1 MQNEQ
6 NNNQYQAPP
15 PPAAYPQ
22 PQPAPVLNRRDL
34 PFKLPWLAGFLSGLF
49 PGIGQVY
56 VGYYRQGITFA
67 IVFIGLITV
76 LAQGDMNGLEPLFG
90 LSMGFVWLYG
100 IIDAA
105 RRAQAVNRAL
115 EGYGPEGVPEDMP
128 LPGSGGSFGGGVAL
142 IVVGLLLLMNLK
154 FDMDMAWL
162 AEWWPLGLIGFGGWL
177 VWKARTEKASS
188 GE

>member
-6 NNNQYQAPP
+6 NTNQYQASP
-15 PPAAYPQ
+15 PPAAYP
-22 PQPAPVLNRRDL
+22 PLPPVVNRRDL

-49 PGIGQVY
+49 PGIGQIY
-56 VGYYRQGITFA
+56 VGYYRQGVVFA
-67 IVFIGLITV
+67 AVFIGLITV
-76 LAQGDMNGLEPLFG
+76 LAGGGLAGLEPLFG

-115 EGYGPEGVPEDMP
+115 EGYGNQAVPEDMP
-128 LPGSGGSFGGGVAL
+128 LPGSGGSFGGGVIL
-142 IVVGLLLLMNLK
+142 IVLGVLLLANLK
-154 FDMDMAWL
+154 FDVDMEWL

-177 VWKARTEKASS
+177 VWKARTEKERS
-188 GE
+188 GR